1 MVICHYLLFLPF
13 IPTIKHPLPHKTRT
27 FTSQISTIVLIDAA
41 PASSTTKSTKNPKQR
56 NCPQT
61 QTVPQLSNY
70 S

>member
-1 MVICHYLLFLPF
+1 MAICHYLLFLPF
-13 IPTIKHPLPHKTRT
+13 NPATKHPLTHKTRT

-41 PASSTTKSTKNPKQR
+41 PARSTPKSTKNPKQR

-61 QTVPQLSNY
+61 QTVPPLSNY